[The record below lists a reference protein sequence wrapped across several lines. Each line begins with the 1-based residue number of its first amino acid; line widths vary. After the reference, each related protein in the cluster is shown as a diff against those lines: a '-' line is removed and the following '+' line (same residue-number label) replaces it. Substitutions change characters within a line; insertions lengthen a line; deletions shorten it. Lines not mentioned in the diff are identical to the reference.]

1 MHLGGPKEI
10 ASIHRS
16 EREWQEKQIREGDV
30 KMVHRRKKSYKV
42 VVGTSLSSTNSQMTL
57 R

>member
-1 MHLGGPKEI
+1 MHLGEPKEI

-16 EREWQEKQIREGDV
+16 EKEWQEKQIREGDV
-30 KMVHRRKKSYKV
+30 KMVHRRKKSYKA
-42 VVGTSLSSTNSQMTL
+42 VVGTSLSSTN